1 MKHFKCGKCAKNYKI
16 DSTKVQSR
24 KMVVTCSSCNARN
37 VVRFGPVLVAQ
48 SKGKVKKFP
57 LTLGDNTVGRKSDS
71 SQSRIQ
77 LEDKFV
83 SRNHANIT
91 LEEKD
96 NKLYF
101 FISDLNSKNGTHNK
115 SKVKIKTD
123 IKYPFTLN
131 DFYVVGLTKLS
142 VKYN

>member
-1 MKHFKCGKCAKNYKI
+1 MKHFKCGKCAKRYKV
-16 DSTKVQSR
+16 DPSKVQSSR
-24 KMVVTCSSCNARN
+24 MVIACSSCGAKNA
-37 VVRFGPVLVAQ
+37 VRFGPVLVAQ
-48 SKGKVKKFP
+48 SKGKVKQFP
-57 LTLGDNTVGRKSDS
+57 LNLGDNAIGRKSDS

-83 SRNHANIT
+83 SRTHAKIN

-115 SKVKIKTD
+115 TKVKIKSD
-123 IKYPFTLN
+123 IKYPITTN

-142 VKYN
+142 IKFN